1 MYNPV
6 FTASSLF
13 VCDGTDATSDLFCQD
28 ATMGIVFVAIVTVFL
43 LGVVVIIMALI
54 EGVCFIAAQ
63 AYTYLA
69 KYNLCD
75 KENVHKRREQAVVLR
90 ELAVKRQERTLQMD
104 VEIKVCERL
113 TQILRR
119 SSASAQERAHELEIE
134 KDLLSEI
141 AGYGGDTSGEGSL
154 IHRMPKSPIR
164 D

>member
-6 FTASSLF
+6 FTDIPF
-13 VCDGTDATSDLFCQD
+13 FICDSPVPSNDLFCPD
-28 ATMGIVFVAIVTVFL
+28 ATKELVFMAIVTVFL
-43 LGVVVIIMALI
+43 LGLVVIMMAI
-54 EGVCFIAAQ
+54 IQGVCFIAAQ

-90 ELAVKRQERTLQMD
+90 ELAVKQQERTLQMD

-119 SSASAQERAHELEIE
+119 SSASTQERAHELEVE

-141 AGYGGDTSGEGSL
+141 AGCGGDTSGEGSL